1 MNEAP
6 RPISVNILDKDYL
19 VACGETERES
29 LFHAVEF
36 LNRRMKELRDSGK
49 IIGAERIAVMAAL
62 NIAHEYQ
69 EYKRQKE
76 GYTLNIGASLKRIQ
90 SKIAGAL
97 TSRHQLELS
106 ETGGEH
112 AGADAKAM

>member
-1 MNEAP
+1 MSDAP
-6 RPISVNILDKDYL
+6 KPVPVNILDKEYL
-19 VACGETERES
+19 VACAENERES
-29 LFHAVEF
+29 LFQAAEF
-36 LNRRMKELRDSGK
+36 LNKRMKQLRDSGK

-69 EYKRQKE
+69 DYRNQKE

-97 TSRHQLELS
+97 SREEQLELTDVS
-106 ETGGEH
+106 SS
-112 AGADAKAM
+112 

>member
-6 RPISVNILDKDYL
+6 KPISVAILDKEYL
-19 VACGETERES
+19 VACGENERES
-29 LFHAVEF
+29 LFQAVEF
-36 LNRRMKELRDSGK
+36 LNKRMKQLRDSGK

-69 EYKRQKE
+69 DYRNQKE

-97 TSRHQLELS
+97 SRGEQLELTDVS
-106 ETGGEH
+106 SS
-112 AGADAKAM
+112 

>member
-6 RPISVNILDKDYL
+6 KPISVTILDKEYL
-19 VACGETERES
+19 VACAENERES
-29 LFHAVEF
+29 LFQAVEF
-36 LNRRMKELRDSGK
+36 LNKRMKLLRDSGK

-69 EYKRQKE
+69 DYRNQKE

-90 SKIAGAL
+90 SKIAYAL
-97 TSRHQLELS
+97 SREEQLEL
-106 ETGGEH
+106 T
-112 AGADAKAM
+112 DASST